1 MIGYLC
7 CQKSGARCSCVQL
20 YSMIAMSFHNVPIV
34 EVEGFRPCDY
44 YYDCSD
50 CNASSSSTATY
61 ANGKCWTQEDNKTII
76 QQERLLSS
84 SSSHLS
90 IILPCKAF
98 SSSSTLYNITIY

>member
-7 CQKSGARCSCVQL
+7 CQKSGARRSCVQL

-76 QQERLLSS
+76 QQERLLLLLVIS
-84 SSSHLS
+84 LVN
-90 IILPCKAF
+90 
-98 SSSSTLYNITIY
+98 YITM